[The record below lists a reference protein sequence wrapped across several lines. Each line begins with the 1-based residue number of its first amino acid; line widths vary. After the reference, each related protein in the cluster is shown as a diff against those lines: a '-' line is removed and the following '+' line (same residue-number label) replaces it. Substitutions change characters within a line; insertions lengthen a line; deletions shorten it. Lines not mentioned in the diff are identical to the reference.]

1 MGMGIACFSED
12 RIITWQKHT
21 MIAGAVADSVTAG
34 MDEGVRSAPDAE
46 HLRANTYSLLG
57 ALLAAPPPQ
66 SLIDLLT
73 RITPGE
79 VGGGDEMASAWEVLR
94 LAGERATVAS
104 LDDEYHALFVG
115 IGRGELVPYGSWYMT
130 GFLMDQPLAVLRRD
144 LAELGFERQ
153 EDIKEP
159 EDHVA
164 ALLETMGLLI
174 GDSDASVIVQR
185 RFFQSHMGAWMKT
198 FFLDLQKASTA
209 RFYRAVGQFG
219 EQFIEFETKYLTMLV

>member
-1 MGMGIACFSED
+1 MGE
-12 RIITWQKHT
+12 
-21 MIAGAVADSVTAG
+21 GA
-34 MDEGVRSAPDAE
+34 RSAPEAE
-46 HLRANTYSLLG
+46 RLRANTYGLLA

-66 SLIDLLT
+66 SLIQLLT
-73 RITPGE
+73 RITPAE
-79 VGGGDEMASAWEVLR
+79 VGGGDQLASAWEVLR
-94 LAGERATVAS
+94 LAGERASVES
-104 LDDEYHALFVG
+104 LDDEFHALFVG

-153 EDIKEP
+153 ASVKEP

-174 GDSDASVIVQR
+174 GDGDTSVNVQR
-185 RFFQSHMGAWMKT
+185 RFFQSHMGPWMKT

-219 EQFIEFETKYLTMLV
+219 DQFIEFEQKYLTMLV

>member
-1 MGMGIACFSED
+1 MN
-12 RIITWQKHT
+12 
-21 MIAGAVADSVTAG
+21 AGAVATSVRTDMG
-34 MDEGVRSAPDAE
+34 EGARSAPDAE
-46 HLRANTYSLLG
+46 RLRANTYSLLA

-66 SLIDLLT
+66 SLIQLLT
-73 RITPGE
+73 RITPAE
-79 VGGGDEMASAWEVLR
+79 VGGGDQLASAWEVLR
-94 LAGERATVAS
+94 LAGERASVES

-153 EDIKEP
+153 ANVKEP

-174 GDSDASVIVQR
+174 GDGDTSVNVQR
-185 RFFQSHMGAWMKT
+185 RFFQSHMGPWMKT
-198 FFLDLQKASTA
+198 FFLDLQKASSA

-219 EQFIEFETKYLTMLV
+219 DQFIEFEQKYLTMLV

>member
-1 MGMGIACFSED
+1 MGE
-12 RIITWQKHT
+12 
-21 MIAGAVADSVTAG
+21 GA
-34 MDEGVRSAPDAE
+34 RSAPEAE
-46 HLRANTYSLLG
+46 RLRANTYSLLA

-66 SLIDLLT
+66 SLIQLLT
-73 RITPGE
+73 RISPAE
-79 VGGGDEMASAWEVLR
+79 VGGGDQLASAWEVLR
-94 LAGERATVAS
+94 LAGERASVES

-153 EDIKEP
+153 ANVKEP

-174 GDSDASVIVQR
+174 GDGDTSVNVQR
-185 RFFQSHMGAWMKT
+185 RFFQSHMGPWMKT
-198 FFLDLQKASTA
+198 FFLDLQKASAA

-219 EQFIEFETKYLTMLV
+219 DQFIEFEQKYLTMLV